1 MSNFYGHPGGFPV
14 WVTFEGQQMVR
25 RNFMKTLSAVAV
37 TAAFGL
43 NSLSALAAETIKV
56 GVLHSLSGTMAIS
69 ETALKETVLMAID
82 EINSK
87 GGVLGKKLE
96 PVVVDPASNWPLF
109 AEKARQLLSKD
120 KVAVTF
126 GCWTSVSRKSVLPV
140 YKELNGL
147 LFYPVQYEGE
157 ELEYNVFYTGAAPNQ
172 QAIPAVEYLMSKDGG
187 DAKRFVLLGTDY
199 VYPRTT
205 NKILRAF
212 LKSKGVADA
221 DIMEEYTPF
230 GHSDY
235 QTIIAKIKKFSSEGK
250 KTAVISTINGDSNVP
265 FYKELGN
272 AGIKATDVPVVAF
285 SVGEEELRGVDTKP
299 LVGHLASWNYFMSLK
314 NPENDKFTKLYR
326 AWAVKQK
333 LPNADKA
340 VTNDPMEA
348 TYIGVHMW
356 KQAVEKAKS
365 TDVDKVIAAMAG
377 QTFKAPSGF
386 TIKMDEKNHH
396 LHKPVFIGEIKAD
409 GQFNVV
415 WKTPGPIKAAPW
427 SPYILGNENKQCPM
441 GCPCKVGGCASTCC

>member
-1 MSNFYGHPGGFPV
+1 MGS
-14 WVTFEGQQMVR
+14 R
-25 RNFMKTLSAVAV
+25 RNFIQSLTAVAAGMLLMSSTLTV
-37 TAAFGL
+37 QAADKPP
-43 NSLSALAAETIKV
+43 IKV
-56 GVLHSLSGTMAIS
+56 GILHSLSGTMAIS
-69 ETALKETVLMAID
+69 ETALKDMALMTIE
-82 EINSK
+82 EINK
-87 GGVLGKKLE
+87 QGGVLGRKLE
-96 PVVVDPASNWPLF
+96 PVVVDPASDWPLF
-109 AEKARQLLSKD
+109 AEKARQLLTQD

-140 YKELNGL
+140 YRELNGL

-157 ELEYNVFYTGAAPNQ
+157 ELEKNVFYTGAAPNQ

-187 DAKRFVLLGTDY
+187 GAKRFVLLGTDY

-212 LKSKGVADA
+212 LKSKGVEEA

-235 QTIIAKIKKFSSEGK
+235 QTIIAKIKKFASEGK

-272 AGIKATDVPVVAF
+272 QGLKAKDVPVVAF

-299 LVGHLASWNYFMSLK
+299 LVGHLAAWNYFMSLK
-314 NPENDKFTKLYR
+314 NPANAAFTKQ
-326 AWAVKQK
+326 WAAYAKAK
-333 LPNADKA
+333 HLPGADKPL
-340 VTNDPMEA
+340 TNDPMEA
-348 TYIGVHMW
+348 TYIGIHMW
-356 KQAVEKAKS
+356 KQAVEKAGT
-365 TDVDKVIAAMAG
+365 TDVDKVIAAVGG
-377 QTFKAPSGF
+377 QEFNAPDGFK
-386 TIKMDEKNHH
+386 IEMDPKNHH
-396 LHKPVFIGEIKAD
+396 LHKPVLIGEIKAD

-427 SPYILGNENKQCPM
+427 SPYIAGNDKKKDEPDVQ
-441 GCPCKVGGCASTCC
+441 